1 MLLVPRFLRYIA
13 SPTRHLMPVFGSKNS
28 LNVASTPISVAGT
41 ESSLIPLSF
50 CADGSLNWDILVAE
64 RMRLESDFVRESVRK
79 NVSYTAD
86 AEGNVRLRKDGSKF
100 DDFGISLVRKLRAYN
115 DEPTYSSSGGYRQM
129 RHTGLPNAAKLEV
142 QGEGRLL
149 LGRQGFQCENDLNY
163 RFHLCRLTFEIRNI
177 KRLAQNTIQGFIPKW
192 KILPPQEFRLY
203 LSYVWHQAVLSSF
216 FFRRPYA

>member
-1 MLLVPRFLRYIA
+1 
-13 SPTRHLMPVFGSKNS
+13 MPVFGSKNS
-28 LNVASTPISVAGT
+28 LNVASTLISVACT

-64 RMRLESDFVRESVRK
+64 RMWLESDFVRESVRK

-100 DDFGISLVRKLRAYN
+100 DDFGISFVRKLRAYN
-115 DEPTYSSSGGYRQM
+115 DEPTYSSSGGYHQM

-163 RFHLCRLTFEIRNI
+163 RFHLC
-177 KRLAQNTIQGFIPKW
+177 
-192 KILPPQEFRLY
+192 
-203 LSYVWHQAVLSSF
+203 
-216 FFRRPYA
+216 